1 MLSTKYLE
9 TFITTAECGSFRK
22 AGDALYIT
30 PSAVIKQI
38 DLLEE
43 EAGVPLFERTHRGLV
58 LTESGESLY
67 NDAKTVEVML
77 QKAVERAR
85 KLARGT
91 DDILYIGTSP
101 ITPAEFITEKWE
113 AMYQK
118 LPGMKVQIVPF
129 QNTEKEISHVFR
141 HLGEEID
148 LISGTIDEKH
158 LAWRNCSGVVT
169 EYCKAEIAVPMSH
182 PWAKKKHIQAE
193 ELLHQEILLLEPGK
207 MEVMDRIREDLL
219 QKDPAIRITDFPYYA
234 MEVFNQCE
242 QSGAALV
249 TMEKWTRAHP
259 TLKTIEVTDWQYQI
273 PYGLLYA
280 KHPSA
285 KVRKFLELL

>member
-9 TFITTAECGSFRK
+9 TFIITAEYGSFRK

-43 EAGVPLFERTHRGLV
+43 EIGVPLFVRTHRGLV

-67 NDAKTVEVML
+67 NDARAIQAML
-77 QKAVERAR
+77 EKAAERAR
-85 KLARGT
+85 KLAQGT
-91 DDILYIGTSP
+91 DDVLYIGTSP

-148 LISGTIDEKH
+148 IISGTIDEKH
-158 LAWRNCSGVVT
+158 LEWRNCSGVVT

-182 PWAKKKHIQAE
+182 QLARYRHITTE
-193 ELLHQEILLLEPGK
+193 KLLGQEILLLEKGK
-207 MEVMDRIREDLL
+207 MEVMDRIREDL
-219 QKDPAIRITDFPYYA
+219 QKRHSGIRITDFPYYG
-234 MEVFNQCE
+234 MEVFNRCE

-259 TLKTIEVTDWQYQI
+259 TLKTVEVEDWEYQV

-280 KHPSA
+280 KEPSA
-285 KVRKFLELL
+285 KVRRFLEIE

>member
-67 NDAKTVEVML
+67 NDAKAIEVML

-91 DDILYIGTSP
+91 AGILYIGTSP

-129 QNTEKEISHVFR
+129 QNTEKEI
-141 HLGEEID
+141 
-148 LISGTIDEKH
+148 
-158 LAWRNCSGVVT
+158 
-169 EYCKAEIAVPMSH
+169 
-182 PWAKKKHIQAE
+182 
-193 ELLHQEILLLEPGK
+193 
-207 MEVMDRIREDLL
+207 
-219 QKDPAIRITDFPYYA
+219 
-234 MEVFNQCE
+234 
-242 QSGAALV
+242 
-249 TMEKWTRAHP
+249 
-259 TLKTIEVTDWQYQI
+259 
-273 PYGLLYA
+273 
-280 KHPSA
+280 
-285 KVRKFLELL
+285 

>member
-9 TFITTAECGSFRK
+9 TFIITAEYGSFRK

-43 EAGVPLFERTHRGLV
+43 EVGVPLFVRTHRGLV

-67 NDAKTVEVML
+67 NDARAIQAML
-77 QKAVERAR
+77 EKAAERAR
-85 KLARGT
+85 KLAQGT
-91 DDILYIGTSP
+91 DDVLYIGTSP

-118 LPGMKVQIVPF
+118 LPGMKVKIVPF

-148 LISGTIDEKH
+148 IISGTIDEKH
-158 LAWRNCSGVVT
+158 LAWRNCSGIVT

-182 PWAKKKHIQAE
+182 PLARHRHIKTE
-193 ELLHQEILLLEPGK
+193 ELLHQEILLLEKGK

-219 QKDPAIRITDFPYYA
+219 SRDPTVRITDFPYYG
-234 MEVFNQCE
+234 MEVFNRCE

-259 TLKTIEVTDWQYQI
+259 TLKTVEVEDWDYQV

-280 KHPSA
+280 KEPSA
-285 KVRKFLELL
+285 KVRRFLELL